1 MVTLA
6 PIESDNDGDNVG
18 MDAVH
23 PAIAGVITSDMVPPS
38 MMKKSTPVMLFAG
51 SKSTDTV
58 MDVAAKKLAARVG
71 CAVQFAE
78 TLISLSVSERSQLR
92 AVATGRLDMSWVF
105 APSGLC
111 ESLVLCG
118 WDSYQRYYEDA

>member
-38 MMKKSTPVMLFAG
+38 MRKKVPQPKPRYVGTLEMWVISQAAKECETSYASARRCLELAMEQRSQTKPFHAQLRSNREFVDDDFAAG
-51 SKSTDTV
+51 FLAMVVDTV
-58 MDVAAKKLAARVG
+58 KY
-71 CAVQFAE
+71 E
-78 TLISLSVSERSQLR
+78 
-92 AVATGRLDMSWVF
+92 
-105 APSGLC
+105 SG
-111 ESLVLCG
+111 SF
-118 WDSYQRYYEDA
+118 D